1 MNAVAAHPA
10 TTTGIAARV
19 TGLTKVYGS
28 GEAQVHALAGVDLA
42 IEDARF
48 TAIMGP
54 SGSGKST
61 LMHCIA
67 GLDQATSG
75 EVIVGDHSLAT
86 MSDNELTRFRRH
98 HVGFVFQAFNLLPML
113 TAKQNMLLPLDL
125 AGRDPD
131 WPWFDELVD
140 VLAVAD
146 RLSHRPTQLSG
157 GQQQRVAIAR
167 ALMSRPQIVFADE
180 PTGNLD
186 SGTSGEVLGFLRRS
200 VRELGQTT
208 VMVTHEPSAAAY
220 ADRVVLIA
228 DGKVA
233 GQLDDPTQD
242 GILNALRQIGA

>member
-1 MNAVAAHPA
+1 MTVLDPPA
-10 TTTGIAARV
+10 TIPAIAAR
-19 TGLTKVYGS
+19 TTALTKTYGN
-28 GEAQVHALAGVDLA
+28 GEAQVHALAGVDLTIDTA
-42 IEDARF
+42 KF

-61 LMHCIA
+61 LMHCLA

-75 EVIVGDHSLAT
+75 EVQVGDLTLSSL
-86 MSDNELTRFRRH
+86 SDNELTRFRRR

-125 AGRDPD
+125 AGTDPD
-131 WPWFDELVD
+131 WAWFDELVE
-140 VLAVAD
+140 VLGLAE
-146 RLSHRPTQLSG
+146 RLGHRPTQLSG

-167 ALMSRPQIVFADE
+167 ALMSRPTIVFADE

-186 SGTSGEVLGFLRRS
+186 SHSSAEVLGFLRRS

-228 DGKVA
+228 DGRVA
-233 GQLDDPTQD
+233 GQLDHPTQD
-242 GILNALRQIGA
+242 GILDALRQIGG